1 MTRFTLLLCLFISVS
16 SSLWANP
23 RCLKL
28 EPAIRDASHKY
39 IASDYPVHYNIA
51 TAEKET
57 SCRWRES
64 LDGHRS
70 IGYFQ
75 LTPKFLDPM
84 LRPLFPDYTKPYSK
98 DHFYA
103 FAYYLNTLIK
113 SNPVPQLW
121 IVYQRY
127 NGGNWVIRECRRAG
141 AWEWGKCLQKCRRGN
156 VCVWRV
162 GTECKQYRSACEI
175 NYEYSLL
182 IYKYAE
188 KYRRAGDGRWRYW

>member
-1 MTRFTLLLCLFISVS
+1 MRRFTLLLSYFISGLS
-16 SSLWANP
+16 LLWANP

-28 EPAIRDASHKY
+28 EPVIREATERY
-39 IASDYPVHYNIA
+39 IAKDYPTHYNIA

-57 SCRWRES
+57 GCRWRES
-64 LDGHRS
+64 TDGHGS
-70 IGYFQ
+70 VGYFQ
-75 LTPKFLDPM
+75 LTPKFLDPV

-113 SNPVPQLW
+113 SNPVPRLW

-127 NGGNWVIRECRRAG
+127 NGGYWVIRECRQAG
-141 AWEWGKCLQKCRRGN
+141 SWEWEKCRQNCRRGQ
-156 VCVWRV
+156 VCVRKV

-175 NYEYSLL
+175 NYEYSLF
-182 IYKYAE
+182 IYKSAD
-188 KYRRAGDGRWRYW
+188 KYRRGDDGRWRYW

>member
-1 MTRFTLLLCLFISVS
+1 MRRFTLLPFCSILVS
-16 SSLWANP
+16 SLLWANP

-28 EPAIRDASHKY
+28 EPAIREATERY
-39 IASDYPVHYNIA
+39 IAKDYPVHYNIA

-64 LDGHRS
+64 ADGHGS

-75 LTPKFLDPM
+75 LTPKFLDP
-84 LRPLFPDYTKPYSK
+84 LLKPLFPDYTKPYSK

-113 SNPVPQLW
+113 NNPTPQLW

-141 AWEWGKCLQKCRRGN
+141 AWEWDKCLQNCRRGN
-156 VCVWRV
+156 VCVWKV

-175 NYEYSLL
+175 NYQYSLF
-182 IYKYAE
+182 IYRSAD
-188 KYRRAGDGRWRYW
+188 KYRRGSDGRWRYW